1 MSIIS
6 SSIGRCAAL
15 AASLAFGGVAQA
27 DTVEKITDT
36 SRLVSVGGAVT
47 EIVYAL
53 GAGDRLVARDQTST
67 YPEEAR
73 KLVDVG
79 YMRRLSPEGVLS
91 VNPTGILLSEG
102 SGPRKRWKYLRK
114 LLFLSLLFLTTTLLR
129 A

>member
-6 SSIGRCAAL
+6 SSIGRWAAL

-79 YMRRLSPEGVLS
+79 YMRRLSLEGVLS
-91 VNPTGILLSEG
+91 VNPTGIL
-102 SGPRKRWKYLRK
+102 
-114 LLFLSLLFLTTTLLR
+114 
-129 A
+129 